1 MEFNLADLAQI
12 QPLEFGRLQHVRGG
26 RPRSGYSIKLLEILR
41 DGERHTLREFLPV
54 EWDGDEAAR
63 VVTSRAFG
71 QLIAAGLARKPTRHT
86 FQITAKGRLTAP
98 ELMNNAKYTEE
109 SPWLVGNT

>member
-1 MEFNLADLAQI
+1 MEFDLADFAPEKFSRSNSAGSSMSAAVALAVAI
-12 QPLEFGRLQHVRGG
+12 DR
-26 RPRSGYSIKLLEILR
+26 LLEILR

-63 VVTSRAFG
+63 VVTSRALG
-71 QLIAAGLARKPTRHT
+71 RLIAAGLARKPTRHT

-98 ELMNNAKYTEE
+98 ELIDHAKFREE
-109 SPWLVGNT
+109 LCG